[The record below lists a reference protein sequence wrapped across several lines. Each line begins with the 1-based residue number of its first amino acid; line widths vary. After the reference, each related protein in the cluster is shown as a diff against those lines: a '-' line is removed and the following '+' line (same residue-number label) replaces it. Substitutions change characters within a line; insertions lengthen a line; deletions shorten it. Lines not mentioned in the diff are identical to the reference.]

1 MEVITALGAAASI
14 ATVVELSGSCINK
27 LMDLRAKYKISDLNV
42 QVSVAQLSTLKA
54 ALTQISAWTCEDPEV
69 IPDCL
74 ETDLGLSL
82 GSCRILVDGLNN
94 HLSQIRTDG
103 IATLSFSRKA
113 KFLLNGREWDHL
125 QTLLSHQIS
134 AIQLFLTTMQCRTQV
149 EQEALLR
156 RPENHEIICSVRD
169 DSSSL
174 LWLRDDDSCG
184 TRKSTCTETS
194 DFLDASFAFD
204 PEIFKS
210 RAYLSA
216 MRSNIRGAVRGSNQ
230 RFRRNRTAAKT
241 NSSAAAPDRDREGS
255 SQVSSGPERHDSSTS
270 NSISPEGGAGQWSNP
285 HSVRSSLCQFYETTQ
300 WDNSSRHQVNLAESD
315 FEHGFGPTMT
325 AQKVE
330 DPVRHKALHIPSR
343 LRSRDLIASPSRAS
357 IKAAF
362 TPRKLDGSRDETQL
376 LLVGHSKEMAI
387 LLQRSMKL
395 AYGQNYSKA
404 DRMEYRISILR
415 DVVFKMRNL
424 LLFMVDLGISLT
436 EPSSVSYA
444 QYIMDDSAKG
454 ECDFIPPAASTAI
467 AVLWKDPAVIDAYHR
482 QDAGHKLD
490 DFFNA
495 IERISHP
502 SYDPSLEDLS
512 RASMKT
518 HDVESLIV
526 PKKSAGRRF
535 QYRIIDTVAS
545 DAGGSKWIY
554 TSDTVSLVVH
564 IVDLATYDVTH
575 DDDQSTNELK
585 QDLIFFQKLC
595 SSSWLV
601 ETPVLVLLGG
611 AVGLPKKLHR
621 PPIQNHFPEFAGQD
635 SNVADAKAYF
645 RNLFL
650 QADKRY
656 KMRVWVDFIDKDAS
670 AAIGKLIVGTID
682 RILTEESIL
691 SNGLR

>member
-1 MEVITALGAAASI
+1 MELVTALGAAASI

-42 QVSVAQLSTLKA
+42 QVSVAQLSTVKA

-82 GSCRILVDGLNN
+82 GSY
-94 HLSQIRTDG
+94 G
-103 IATLSFSRKA
+103 IATLSLSRKA
-113 KFLLNGREWDHL
+113 KFLLNRREWDHL

-134 AIQLFLTTMQCRTQV
+134 AIQV

-194 DFLDASFAFD
+194 DFLDASFTFD

-230 RFRRNRTAAKT
+230 RFRRFDLSNRTAAKT

-270 NSISPEGGAGQWSNP
+270 NSISPEGGAGQW
-285 HSVRSSLCQFYETTQ
+285 
-300 WDNSSRHQVNLAESD
+300 DNSSRHQVNLAESD
-315 FEHGFGPTMT
+315 FEHGLGPTMT

-387 LLQRSMKL
+387 LLQRSIKL

-424 LLFMVDLGISLT
+424 LLSMVDLGISLT
-436 EPSSVSYA
+436 ERSSVSYA

-454 ECDFIPPAASTAI
+454 EWDFIPPAASTAI

-490 DFFNA
+490 ESEYFFNA

-564 IVDLATYDVTH
+564 IVDLATYDATH

-585 QDLIFFQKLC
+585 QDLIFFQK
-595 SSSWLV
+595 
-601 ETPVLVLLGG
+601 
-611 AVGLPKKLHR
+611 
-621 PPIQNHFPEFAGQD
+621 
-635 SNVADAKAYF
+635 
-645 RNLFL
+645 
-650 QADKRY
+650 
-656 KMRVWVDFIDKDAS
+656 
-670 AAIGKLIVGTID
+670 
-682 RILTEESIL
+682 
-691 SNGLR
+691 